1 MPTSLN
7 KEFGDANSENNVA
20 KDIEDF
26 QDKINGEI
34 SAEHNRQKTEMINK
48 FLADAEKELNDFKA
62 DSNKTEKN
70 VGHFKVHF

>member
-7 KEFGDANSENNVA
+7 KEFGDANSENSVT

-26 QDKINGEI
+26 QADLNNKILD
-34 SAEHNRQKTEMINK
+34 EHNRQKTELINK